1 MLVDSLIAYVTRLVP
16 LNALLI
22 GVGLGVLLL
31 AWRLWRFTFAQMRW
45 SNEPKVLPYWIPVI
59 GEL

>member
-1 MLVDSLIAYVTRLVP
+1 MLVDSLIVHVTRLVP

-22 GVGLGVLLL
+22 GFGLSVLLL
-31 AWRLWRFTFAQMRW
+31 VWRLWRFTIVQTLW

-59 GEL
+59 GNI